1 MRKKTTLITIAIL
14 ALSAG
19 TAWALSTDVFDKS
32 QTSFKYCLAKYVAPY
47 PDMPEHRIYKC
58 EGGIQDVTDG
68 HSIDI
73 ALGTHTY
80 NRDSRSGDLETD
92 CQACGKFGGWDADG
106 TRHVYWIEAPR
117 DYNDRESFSNYYRF
131 SDLTHGPMASEADL
145 DKAGV
150 RCGGQTG
157 SGTHW
162 AYSFYAGDD
171 VALAGDKR
179 AGKGREVLEAEGRT
193 ILAAWDIRPPDGA
206 AGKLG
211 DYWGNDGQG
220 VMRCR
225 VVIEDGARADSVLEQ
240 RDQIEVWNNSE
251 VQILPGAS
259 HRSGNRPGKAGKAGG
274 GAPVIKLPWQR

>member
-1 MRKKTTLITIAIL
+1 MSIRTTLTAIAVL

-19 TAWALSTDVFDKS
+19 TAWALSTDVFDSS

-47 PDMPEHRIYKC
+47 PDMPDHRIYQC
-58 EGGIQDVTDG
+58 QGGIQDVEPG

-73 ALGTHTY
+73 TLGTNTY
-80 NRDSRSGDLETD
+80 NRDPRSGDLATD
-92 CQACGKFGGWDADG
+92 CQNCGKFGGWDDQG
-106 TRHVYWIEAPR
+106 TRHVYWVEAPR
-117 DYNDRESFSNYYRF
+117 DYNDRLSFSNFYRF
-131 SDLTHGPMASEADL
+131 SDLAQGPMATEADL

-150 RCGGQTG
+150 RCGGQTS

-179 AGKGREVLEAEGRT
+179 AMKGREVVEAEGRT

-206 AGKLG
+206 AGPIG
-211 DYWGNDGQG
+211 DYWGNEGQG

-225 VVIEDGARADSVLEQ
+225 VVIEEGARADSVLDQ
-240 RDQIEVWNNSE
+240 RNQVEVWAHSE
-251 VQILPGAS
+251 VQIKPGA
-259 HRSGNRPGKAGKAGG
+259 GKKPGRAGG
-274 GAPVIKLPWQR
+274 GG